1 MQEPDVIFPHWPGL
15 PGNVAALAT
24 TRHGGASVVPFDSLN
39 LGNHVGDDPALV
51 AANRAQLGLRVP
63 YPIAWL
69 NQVHGVAVADAAN
82 VVATQAS
89 AASQAKAGLA
99 PAIVDADACIA
110 TEPGAACVIMTADC
124 LPVLFADLDGKVVGA
139 AHAGWRGLAAGVLGR
154 TVAAMRA
161 AGAGDITA
169 WLGPAIGPHQFEVG
183 AEVLDAFVATATSS
197 DEQQVIIEAFKDHP
211 ANAGKHLADIYALA
225 RCFLLRDGVSQVAGG
240 DHCTVSEA
248 GQFFSYRRD
257 ARTGRQASLIWLK

>member
-1 MQEPDVIFPHWPGL
+1 MQGPDVIFPHWPGL

-24 TRHGGASVVPFDSLN
+24 TRHGGASVAPYDTLN
-39 LGNHVGDDPALV
+39 LGTHVGDDPAVV

-82 VVATQAS
+82 IV
-89 AASQAKAGLA
+89 ASQ
-99 PAIVDADACIA
+99 AIVDADACIA

-124 LPVLFADLDGKVVGA
+124 LPVLFADLGGKVVGA

-154 TVAAMRA
+154 TVSAMRA
-161 AGAGDITA
+161 AGAGEITA
-169 WLGPAIGPHQFEVG
+169 WLGPAIGPQQFEVG
-183 AEVLDAFVATATSS
+183 SEVMDAFIATATS
-197 DEQQVIIEAFKDHP
+197 DAEQQLIAAAFKDHP
-211 ANAGKHLADIYALA
+211 GTTGKHYADIYALA
-225 RCFLLRDGVSQVAGG
+225 RCFLLRDGVVQVAGG

-248 GQFFSYRRD
+248 GQFFSYRRESK
-257 ARTGRQASLIWLK
+257 TGRQASLIWLK

>member
-24 TRHGGASVVPFDSLN
+24 TRHGGASVAPYDSLN
-39 LGNHVGDDPALV
+39 LGQHVGDDPAVV

-82 VVATQAS
+82 IIAS
-89 AASQAKAGLA
+89 GAV
-99 PAIVDADACIA
+99 VDADACIA
-110 TEPGAACVIMTADC
+110 TEPGTACVIMTADC
-124 LPVLFADLDGKVVGA
+124 LPVLFADTGGRVVGA
-139 AHAGWRGLAAGVLGR
+139 AHAGWRGLAAGVLHR

-161 AGAGDITA
+161 AGAGEITA
-169 WLGPAIGPHQFEVG
+169 WLGPAIGPQQFEVG
-183 AEVLDAFVATATSS
+183 SEVRDAFIATATS
-197 DEQQVIIEAFKDHP
+197 DAEQQIIAAAFNDHP
-211 ANAGKHLADIYALA
+211 AHAGKHLADIYALA
-225 RCFLLRDGVSQVAGG
+225 RCLLLRDGVSQVSGG

-248 GQFFSYRRD
+248 GQFFSYRRES
-257 ARTGRQASLIWLK
+257 RTGRQASLIWLK

>member
-24 TRHGGASVVPFDSLN
+24 TRHGGASVAPYDSLN
-39 LGNHVGDDPALV
+39 LGQHVGDDPAVV
-51 AANRAQLGLRVP
+51 AANRSQLGQRVP

-82 VVATQAS
+82 IV
-89 AASQAKAGLA
+89 ASQAV
-99 PAIVDADACIA
+99 VDADACIA
-110 TEPGAACVIMTADC
+110 TEPGAACVVMTADC
-124 LPVLFADLDGKVVGA
+124 LPVLFADMNGKVVGA

-169 WLGPAIGPHQFEVG
+169 WLGPAIGPKQFEVG
-183 AEVLDAFVATATSS
+183 GEVKDAFIATATGSA
-197 DEQQVIIEAFKDHP
+197 EKQAIATAFTDHP
-211 ANAGKHLADIYALA
+211 ASSGKHFADIYALA
-225 RCFLLRDGVSQVAGG
+225 RCFLLRDGVSQVSGG
-240 DHCTVSEA
+240 DHCTVSEP
-248 GQFFSYRRD
+248 GQFFSYRRESK
-257 ARTGRQASLIWLK
+257 TGRQASLIWLK